1 MQISSLKNTLH
12 NSLIRNLLHTLI
24 TNIKNSVGTRTKR
37 KIVVFSVDD
46 YGNVRLNSAQA
57 RRNMD
62 AAGMKIYSRFDALD
76 TLETTQDLEK
86 LYEVL
91 SFVKD
96 KNGRHAIFT
105 PFALPCNIDFEKMEA
120 DNFQNFYYETLPN
133 TYKKLAKQQPEA
145 YTGTWDLWK
154 EGITKGFLK
163 PQFHGRE
170 HLNLI
175 VFNDKLKKR
184 DSQLL
189 TALRNKSYTSISD
202 DEYPTMSSTAE
213 FDFWD
218 VKENESMKPIL
229 KEGLQ
234 LFEEVYGYK
243 SIYFTPSVFNIH
255 QSLFQTLRDCGIE
268 FIDLALLRRE
278 HQGLNVY
285 KKSFNYLGKKTKE
298 GLTIMVRNVVFE
310 PTEDRGIDWVT
321 YTMKQIET
329 AFRWHKPAIISSHRV
344 NFCGHIDP
352 KNREKGLDCLKRL
365 LQEIVRKWPDVEF
378 MAADELAKSL
388 KNKRR

>member
-1 MQISSLKNTLH
+1 MIKTILSTIISNLKNSIGWKTH
-12 NSLIRNLLHTLI
+12 
-24 TNIKNSVGTRTKR
+24 R

-57 RRNMD
+57 RKNMD

-76 TLETTQDLEK
+76 TLETTQDLEQ
-86 LYEVL
+86 LFETL
-91 SFVKD
+91 SSVKD
-96 KNGRHAIFT
+96 KNGRHAVFT

-120 DNFQNFYYETLPN
+120 DDFHHFYFETLPN
-133 TYKKLAKQQPEA
+133 TYKKLALEQPES

-154 EGITKGFLK
+154 EGIAKGFLK

-170 HLNLI
+170 HLNLT

-189 TALRNKSYTSISD
+189 TALKNKSYTSISD
-202 DEYPTMSSTAE
+202 DDYPTMSSTAE
-213 FDFWD
+213 LDFWD
-218 VKENESMKPIL
+218 VNENEALKPIL

-243 SIYFTPSVFNIH
+243 SNYFTPPVFNIH
-255 QSLFQTLRDCGIE
+255 HSLFQTLKDNGIQ
-268 FIDLALLRRE
+268 FLDLALLRNE

-285 KKSFNYLGKKTKE
+285 KKSFNYIGKQTKE

-310 PTEDRGIDWVT
+310 PTEDRGMDWVD
-321 YTMKQIET
+321 YTIKQIET
-329 AFRWHKPAIISSHRV
+329 AFRWNKPAIISSHRV

-352 KNREKGLDCLKRL
+352 QNREKGLDSLKRL
-365 LQEIVRKWPDVEF
+365 LQEIVKKWPDVEF
-378 MAADELAKSL
+378 MAADELATYL
-388 KNKRR
+388 KNK